1 MNNETPTHVL
11 WWDFFNPGRLWA
23 LLAVVVLL
31 VGYIILLRLKKH
43 RGMRYTQTGIVGAV
57 LPRQSQWRRHV
68 AVAATLAS
76 LVAITGAWARPSG
89 EVQEPRERA
98 TVVMVLDHSLSMQAK
113 DVSPDRLT
121 ASRDAALRFI
131 DGLPPQYN
139 VAVVGLSGQ
148 PSIMVLPG
156 IDRGA
161 TRLAI
166 QKLDLDDGTAI
177 GDAIMKAI
185 EAVESAPGDEG
196 IAPGIIVMLS
206 DGGDNMSEVDPTAA
220 AQQAKEKKIPIY
232 TIAFGTMNGY
242 VDLDGRR
249 ENVAPDIDLLREIG
263 RISGG
268 EMVDAKSAAQLD
280 RVYEKMQTQV
290 TYETVHKE
298 VTARWAMY
306 ALAFALVATLGA
318 VSMAAR
324 WP

>member
-1 MNNETPTHVL
+1 
-11 WWDFFNPGRLWA
+11 
-23 LLAVVVLL
+23 
-31 VGYIILLRLKKH
+31 
-43 RGMRYTQTGIVGAV
+43 MRYTQTGIVGAV

>member
-1 MNNETPTHVL
+1 MNNETPTRVL
-11 WWDFFNPGRLWA
+11 WWDFFNPERLWV

-76 LVAITGAWARPSG
+76 LVAISGAWARPSG

-98 TVVMVLDHSLSMQAK
+98 TVVLVLDHSQSMQAK

-131 DGLPPQYN
+131 QGLPPQYN

-148 PSIMVLPG
+148 PNIMVLPG

-166 QKLDLDDGTAI
+166 EKLDLADGTAI
-177 GDAIMKAI
+177 GDAIVKAI

-206 DGGDNMSEVDPTAA
+206 DGGDNNSEVDPVTAA
-220 AQQAKEKKIPIY
+220 KQAKEKNVPIY
-232 TIAFGTMNGY
+232 TIAYGTMNGF
-242 VDLDGRR
+242 VDLDGKR
-249 ENVAPDIDLLREIG
+249 ENVAPDLQLLREVAQ
-263 RISGG
+263 ISGG